1 MLFRVLSP
9 GGSSARLS
17 IFIFH
22 RVLPVPDPLLPDDP
36 DVVWFERIVRFV
48 TSAFTVLPLSEAVQ
62 CLRLGRLPRGAACI
76 TFDDGYADN
85 HACAAPIL
93 ERHGACATFFIS
105 TAFIDGGRMWN
116 DTVIEAVRA
125 APAGLLDWP
134 DLGLEPVELGD
145 ASSRVAAYRRMLE
158 TLKYRSAEE
167 REDLVREIAQRA
179 GLPARCPLMMTRE
192 QVCDL
197 RARGM
202 ELGAHT
208 LTHPILSRLDTTAAR
223 HEIAGSREILGS
235 WLGEPPKLFAYPNGR
250 PGRDF
255 SSRDVELVRECGF
268 LAAVTTAA
276 GCARVGDDLMQLP
289 RFTPWD
295 RDMWRFALRCGL
307 NLSVRPEPLLAEGAR
322 APA

>member
-1 MLFRVLSP
+1 MLFRLLAP

-22 RVLPVPDPLLPDDP
+22 RVLPVPDPMLPDDP
-36 DVVWFERIVRFV
+36 DVVRFERIVRFI
-48 TSAFTVLPLSEAVQ
+48 TSAFRVLPLSEAVQ
-62 CLRLGRLPRGAACI
+62 GLRRGSLPRGSACI

-116 DTVIEAVRA
+116 DSVIEALRA
-125 APAGLLDWP
+125 VPAGLLDWS
-134 DLGLEPVELGD
+134 DLGFEPAVLGD
-145 ASSRVAAYRRMLE
+145 APSRVTAYRSMLE
-158 TLKYRSAEE
+158 RLKYRPPEE
-167 REDLVREIAQRA
+167 REDLVREMAQRA
-179 GLPARCPLMMTRE
+179 GLPSRCQMMMTRG
-192 QVCDL
+192 QVRDL
-197 RARGM
+197 GARGM

-208 LTHPILSRLDTTAAR
+208 QTHPILSRLETAAAR
-223 HEIAGSREILGS
+223 HEIAGSREILGD

-255 SSRDVELVRECGF
+255 SSRDVDLVRECGF

-276 GCARVGDDLMQLP
+276 GHARVGDDLMQLP

-307 NLSVRPEPLLAEGAR
+307 NLTVRPEPLLTEGAS